1 MKNTSHV
8 FLCSCEHELLRRV
21 AHTSA
26 PQRSLFCKSVA
37 EHWRALLSLAAACTV
52 LVANP
57 AAASC
62 AQMSPVGAEA
72 AQHRARL
79 AGYYDHKLALL
90 DGRVHEWRSPQEK
103 PRVVLH
109 GASHVAVSKSHGYA
123 IDEKQRAVTWPLGS
137 ARVDLLLDDVALIS
151 AGDSGLLAIRCD
163 GSLWQRRVGET
174 AWSRSADAALHTWVG
189 DGADY
194 YIAPGGRL
202 YARGLAH
209 RGQYGDG
216 RLAEQPGWTAVAE
229 QASEVVGHTG
239 HALHR
244 RTDGAVLGTG
254 GNRFGPLAGHGLGD
268 KADRWGVIFEGAAAI
283 ATGSRHSLALRPD
296 GSLYIWGGPEG
307 VQPRLAMED
316 VAHVA
321 AGLEDTIAIDRQGRL
336 WNWPLGQR
344 PSTPLQLQLPVTTR

>member
-8 FLCSCEHELLRRV
+8 FNLCICELEPLRRV
-21 AHTSA
+21 AHARST
-26 PQRSLFCKSVA
+26 QRPVFWKGVA
-37 EHWRALLSLAAACTV
+37 ERWRTLLSMAAACTV

-62 AQMSPVGAEA
+62 AQMSPVGVEA

-79 AGYYDHKLALL
+79 AGYYEHKLALV
-90 DGRVHEWRSPQEK
+90 DDRVYEWRSPQEK
-103 PRVVLH
+103 PRLVLH

-123 IDEKQRAVTWPLGS
+123 IDGKQRAVTWPLGS
-137 ARVDLLLDDVALIS
+137 ARVDSLLDDVALIS

-163 GSLWQRRVGET
+163 GSLWQRRAGEAT
-174 AWSRSADAALHTWVG
+174 WSRSADAAIHAWVG

-194 YIAPGGRL
+194 YVAPGGRL

-216 RLAEQPGWTAVAE
+216 RLAERPGWTAVAE

-239 HALHR
+239 HALYR
-244 RTDGAVLGTG
+244 RMDGAVLGTG
-254 GNRFGPLAGHGLGD
+254 GNRFGPLASHGLGD

-307 VQPRLAMED
+307 VQPRLAMQG
-316 VAHVA
+316 VAHMA
-321 AGLEDTIAIDRQGRL
+321 AGLEDTIAIDGQGRL

-344 PSTPLQLQLPVTTR
+344 PSVAMQLPATTR